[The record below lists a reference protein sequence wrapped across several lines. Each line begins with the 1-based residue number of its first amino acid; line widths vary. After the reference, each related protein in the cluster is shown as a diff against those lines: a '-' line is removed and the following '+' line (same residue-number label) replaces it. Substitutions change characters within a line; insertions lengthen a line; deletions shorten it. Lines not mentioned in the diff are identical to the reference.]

1 MFCIVFRKRNSR
13 ERQTD
18 ANQTPSEP
26 LENICQFELHLTIVL
41 ASGTAAIRGPKPRR
55 EPAGPQPYIQEC
67 DYIVPLTTLIGKGV
81 SMPISNRLYSEH
93 SLASTHTKT
102 FGCVLQE

>member
-1 MFCIVFRKRNSR
+1 M
-13 ERQTD
+13 QTKLLLS
-18 ANQTPSEP
+18 PW
-26 LENICQFELHLTIVL
+26 ENICQFELHLTIVL

-67 DYIVPLTTLIGKGV
+67 DYIVPLTTLIGKRV